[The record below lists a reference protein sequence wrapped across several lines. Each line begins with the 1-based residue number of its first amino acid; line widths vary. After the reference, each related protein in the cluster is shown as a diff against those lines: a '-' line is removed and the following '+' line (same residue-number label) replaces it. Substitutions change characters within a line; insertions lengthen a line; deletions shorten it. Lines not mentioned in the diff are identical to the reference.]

1 MTGLRQVTGL
11 NTPSVINAVF
21 NHRNFWNGRAQ
32 FEFNGVNPFG
42 TRDPNARV
50 LRFDPAA
57 GTTAKVGIILT
68 QASLASQAVGPPNNS
83 VEMSANGRSFA
94 KLGKK
99 MLSLRPLGR
108 QAVAADDSHLAGVRD
123 PSGTGLST
131 SYSALVQSAFKPE
144 WWGSGVIVDGAG
156 NPVASPTPGST
167 GQFSQMEFNFSL
179 FWGLAIQLYETQLV
193 SDQTRFDQFLAGNNN
208 ALTSQEQQGFSIFG
222 GKGQCAKCHSGP
234 ELTSAAVSQVTGNL
248 TQPIGL
254 IGGGSALADTGWF
267 NTGVRPTA
275 EEIGIGGTDPF
286 GNPLSEARRANPAG
300 PLAVDGAVKTPQ
312 LRNIELTGPYMHNG
326 GMDTLEQVVDFYSR
340 GGDFADANAP
350 NVSDRIR
357 NLQLSPD
364 EKAALVAFLKSL
376 TDERVRFERGPF
388 DHPSIDVPQGNGPVI
403 RVPAVGRNGRA
414 TPLAPFLGQASG
426 H

>member
-1 MTGLRQVTGL
+1 
-11 NTPSVINAVF
+11 VI
-21 NHRNFWNGRAQ
+21 
-32 FEFNGVNPFG
+32 
-42 TRDPNARV
+42 
-50 LRFDPAA
+50 
-57 GTTAKVGIILT
+57 
-68 QASLASQAVGPPNNS
+68 
-83 VEMSANGRSFA
+83 
-94 KLGKK
+94 
-99 MLSLRPLGR
+99 
-108 QAVAADDSHLAGVRD
+108 RD
-123 PSGTGLST
+123 PSGTGLGT
-131 SYSALVQSAFKPE
+131 SYGALIQSAFRPE
-144 WWGSGVIVDGAG
+144 WWASTVIVDGNG
-156 NPVASPTPGST
+156 NPVASPTAGST
-167 GQFSQMEFNFSL
+167 GQFSQTEFNFSL
-179 FWGLAIQLYETQLV
+179 FWGLAVDLYMTQLV

-234 ELTSAAVSQVTGNL
+234 ELTSAAVSQVADGNL
-248 TQPIGL
+248 TQQIGL
-254 IGGGSALADTGWF
+254 RAGGNALADTGWF

-275 EEIGIGGTDPF
+275 EEVGIGGTDPF